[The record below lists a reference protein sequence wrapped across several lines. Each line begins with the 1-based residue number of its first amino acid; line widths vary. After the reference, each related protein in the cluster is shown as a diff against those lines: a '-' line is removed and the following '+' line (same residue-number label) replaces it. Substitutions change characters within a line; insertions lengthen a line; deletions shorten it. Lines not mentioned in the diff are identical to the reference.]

1 MQSTLTRALVVCVGL
16 AIAGSATAQ
25 STEKDPSAATR
36 QGSSKASSAKP
47 AVAPKRLDF
56 VPGNSVKETATR
68 ATTPG
73 IAAPGHT
80 PAKKSSDCESR
91 YSDA

>member
-1 MQSTLTRALVVCVGL
+1 MRSTLTRALVVCAGL

-25 STEKDPSAATR
+25 STEKDRSAAK
-36 QGSSKASSAKP
+36 QGSSKSSAVKP
-47 AVAPKRLDF
+47 AAAPKRLDF

-73 IAAPGHT
+73 AAARGHT
-80 PAKKSSDCESR
+80 PAKQGSDCGSG

>member
-1 MQSTLTRALVVCVGL
+1 MQSTLTRTLVVCAGL

-25 STEKDPSAATR
+25 STEKDRSAAAKP
-36 QGSSKASSAKP
+36 GSSKSATAKS
-47 AVAPKRLDF
+47 AAPKRLDF

-68 ATTPG
+68 ATTPAT
-73 IAAPGHT
+73 AAPGHS
-80 PAKKSSDCESR
+80 PSKQGSDCESR